1 MKEYPIDHNVL
12 VAPIAHALLIG
23 RPTYH
28 QWCRTGALFGPV
40 PVLSCGLVCD
50 DEMAGNIG
58 NDPQFRIATV
68 SNGFPRARF
77 DCATF
82 DEIGAGTRCT

>member
-12 VAPIAHALLIG
+12 AAPIAHALLIG

-40 PVLSCGLVCD
+40 PVLSCRLNWQ
-50 DEMAGNIG
+50 ASRN
-58 NDPQFRIATV
+58 PQDTQQDHGSPFLKNSSAQDTQRVGVA
-68 SNGFPRARF
+68 
-77 DCATF
+77 
-82 DEIGAGTRCT
+82 